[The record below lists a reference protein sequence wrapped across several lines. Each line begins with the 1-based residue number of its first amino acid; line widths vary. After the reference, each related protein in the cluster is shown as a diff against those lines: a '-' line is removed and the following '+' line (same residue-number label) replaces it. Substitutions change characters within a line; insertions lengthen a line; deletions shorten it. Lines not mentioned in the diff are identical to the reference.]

1 MFAHMHNRLGFLV
14 MPDPEIEGQIVVRR
28 DKIGGMIGFH
38 RINIVT
44 ARRLQAQSD
53 LSETQN

>member
-53 LSETQN
+53 LSET